1 MSYLIIKCMKKFVFI
16 LVLFSSIGLCYAQTK
31 YDKIEMFD
39 VYRTD
44 WAMVKV
50 GNKLGFIDNKGREV
64 VKPIYDKIEM
74 FDVQKNDW
82 AMVEID
88 GRVGFIDKEGKFIQE

>member
-1 MSYLIIKCMKKFVFI
+1 V
-16 LVLFSSIGLCYAQTK
+16 
-31 YDKIEMFD
+31 
-39 VYRTD
+39 R
-44 WAMVKV
+44 V
-50 GNKLGFIDNKGREV
+50 GSKLGFIDNKGREV
-64 VKPIYDKIEM
+64 VKPVYDKIEM